1 MEARISKI
9 EKEMALISQ
18 ATQSISKTLGKM
30 SDMYTD
36 GKVLEAKVATM
47 DKELIDSFARIN
59 EKIDKN
65 VRDRDWLIKIILTA
79 VIIGVLNLVVHPFS
93 EG

>member
-9 EKEMALISQ
+9 EKDMALISQ
-18 ATQSISKTLGKM
+18 ATQSISKTLDRM
-30 SDMYTD
+30 SDMYAD
-36 GKVLEAKVATM
+36 GKVLEAKVEIM

-65 VRDRDWLIKIILTA
+65 AKDRDWLIKIILTA
-79 VIIGVLNLVVHPFS
+79 VVVGVLNLVIHPFS